1 MGRGLGET
9 QTRVLA
15 AVYSL
20 IERGWVMG
28 RFHPET
34 PDFFYRASAARIIQE
49 VAGFTS
55 DDVRAHRSYRWT
67 DRGLRPSGYQKWR
80 DSGFS
85 TELAIKSGL
94 VTRAQAGAIKRALAG
109 LVQRGLLVKD
119 GKRSYTTPEE
129 HGRNN
134 TPEKLAEWE
143 VMKAQLKAMVVRA

>member
-1 MGRGLGET
+1 MSKGLGRT
-9 QTRVLA
+9 QKRVLA

-28 RFHPET
+28 RFRPEES
-34 PDFFYRASAARIIQE
+34 DCFYRASAAKVIQE
-49 VAGFTS
+49 VTGFSS
-55 DDVRAHRSYRWT
+55 DDVRANRNYRWT
-67 DRGLRPSGYQKWR
+67 DRGLRPNGYQKRR

-85 TELAIKSGL
+85 MELAIKSGL

-109 LVQRGLLVKD
+109 LVRRGLLVKD

-129 HGRNN
+129 YRRNN

-143 VMKAQLKAMVVRA
+143 AMKAQLKAMSRG